1 MSIRE
6 KWLQYLGS
14 YLYIYLLLNTG
25 ITLQVYLA
33 QNCKSSCLGFTL
45 YLILVLVRVN
55 VEIFGSATN
64 SKLNEIFVQS
74 DVRAFLAYLNMPTL
88 KRKSL
93 RPYGTYYLKKKN
105 RYIEI
110 LHFFFCICFVNCLIF
125 QPTRR
130 RSQVA
135 TVGGPHPRSP
145 HTTLCAQGTGHH
157 PHQTPFYALTR
168 AYHAAYVTT
177 PLGLTGTAAPPLWQD
192 PSSVTSNLLVNYRK
206 MCDKKHNFL
215 RILSPEP
222 DSAKTRQGPAPRRIQ
237 CSLMKLVDMYI
248 NLRTLEGD
256 TY

>member
-1 MSIRE
+1 M
-6 KWLQYLGS
+6 
-14 YLYIYLLLNTG
+14 
-25 ITLQVYLA
+25 
-33 QNCKSSCLGFTL
+33 
-45 YLILVLVRVN
+45 RVN

-125 QPTRR
+125 QPIRR
-130 RSQVA
+130 RSQVFA
-135 TVGGPHPRSP
+135 SDLIELIKSYAGMLPENTTSHVSHSFWSTVGGPHPRSP

-157 PHQTPFYALTR
+157 PHQTLFYALTR

-192 PSSVTSNLLVNYRK
+192 P
-206 MCDKKHNFL
+206 F
-215 RILSPEP
+215 
-222 DSAKTRQGPAPRRIQ
+222 
-237 CSLMKLVDMYI
+237 
-248 NLRTLEGD
+248 
-256 TY
+256 